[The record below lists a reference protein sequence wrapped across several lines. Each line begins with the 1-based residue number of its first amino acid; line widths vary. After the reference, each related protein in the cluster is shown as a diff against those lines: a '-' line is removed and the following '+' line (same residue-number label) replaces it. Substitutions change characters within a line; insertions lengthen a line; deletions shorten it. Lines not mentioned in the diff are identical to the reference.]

1 MFILNGVLLL
11 FFYIKRPPPIPHP
24 FTNARE
30 RERERER
37 EITKK
42 RAISSQ

>member
-1 MFILNGVLLL
+1 MFILNGVILL

-30 RERERER
+30 RERERE
-37 EITKK
+37 ITKK